1 MISLINLTLMR
12 GTTVLIDNAN
22 TTIYPKYK
30 VGIIGRNGCGK
41 SSLFAAIKGELASE
55 KGSIQ
60 VPKGLKISSVSQKT
74 PALIQS
80 AIEYV
85 IDGDKDLRE
94 LQRQRQKAEEE
105 GNGEKIAIL
114 EDKLGIAGAWDI
126 KARASALL
134 HGLGFSQDE
143 LSKSVKD
150 FSGGWRMRL
159 NLAQALI
166 YKSDLLLL
174 DEPTNHL
181 DLDTIIFLEN
191 YLKNYQG
198 TLLCISHDRD
208 FLDSFTSHI
217 LHFEQGS
224 VVMYTGNYSDYE
236 RLRAER
242 IKAEK
247 AQRKRE
253 EAIIAHMQ
261 SFVDRFRYKATKAKQ
276 AQSMIKAINYIL

>member
-1 MISLINLTLMR
+1 MR

-114 EDKLGIAGAWDI
+114 EDKLGIAGA
-126 KARASALL
+126 
-134 HGLGFSQDE
+134 
-143 LSKSVKD
+143 
-150 FSGGWRMRL
+150 
-159 NLAQALI
+159 
-166 YKSDLLLL
+166 
-174 DEPTNHL
+174 
-181 DLDTIIFLEN
+181 
-191 YLKNYQG
+191 
-198 TLLCISHDRD
+198 
-208 FLDSFTSHI
+208 
-217 LHFEQGS
+217 
-224 VVMYTGNYSDYE
+224 
-236 RLRAER
+236 
-242 IKAEK
+242 
-247 AQRKRE
+247 
-253 EAIIAHMQ
+253 
-261 SFVDRFRYKATKAKQ
+261 
-276 AQSMIKAINYIL
+276 